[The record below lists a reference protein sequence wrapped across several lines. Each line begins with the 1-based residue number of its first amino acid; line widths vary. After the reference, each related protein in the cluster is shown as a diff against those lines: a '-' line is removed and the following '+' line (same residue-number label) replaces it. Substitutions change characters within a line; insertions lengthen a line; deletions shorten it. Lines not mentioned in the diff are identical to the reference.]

1 MRKRVDERLRS
12 LLRRTWETHTRALLF
27 LIGDHAKDQVPNLH
41 YMMCKVGARAK
52 PSVLWMYKRELGF
65 SSHRKKRMRQI
76 RKMVQRGMLDPDQED
91 PFEVFI
97 SSTSIRFAYYAESE
111 KILGNTYGMLVL
123 QDFEAL
129 TPNLLARTIE
139 TVEGGGLVVVLL
151 STLTSLRQLYTLSMD
166 LHVRYQT
173 ERYREVVPRFNERL
187 VRSLAS
193 CPAVLI
199 MDDELNVLPV
209 VGGEAAPTHGQAL
222 GSAVPT
228 ALPTADVG
236 VKETDAVLRAR
247 QTALR
252 EQYPLGALL
261 QCAKTLDQAETLIAL
276 NEALLHRSTTEAS
289 GADAPA
295 SRPSRLA
302 GTSITFVTAARGRG
316 KSASLGLATA
326 LAIVHGYSN
335 VAVAAPSPENL
346 VAFFAFAVSGL
357 KAVGYQEHLDFQVD
371 ADRHKHAVRI
381 GVWKTHRQSVQYLEP
396 TVAAAPEADTRA
408 LLASAELLIVDEAAA
423 IPLLYTN
430 KLVSSAPAVSCN
442 VFLSS
447 TVTGYEGTGRSL
459 SLKLLQQL
467 RASARPAAA
476 GTNGGSGRR
485 LRELQLRQP
494 IRYAERDPIETWL
507 YRVLCLEATAAEPL
521 ASRSAPHP
529 RDCQLFEVDRDALFS
544 AHAMAEAFLH
554 RVMAL
559 FVSSHYKN
567 SPNDLQMLSDAPA
580 HRLYVLLAPDVT
592 DDGDDDESA
601 HRMRLPDVLCA
612 LQVCLEGAIGHERVA
627 EQLGRGKRAAGDLI
641 PWTVSQQFQEPAF
654 AGLTGARIVRI
665 ATHPDVQGMGYGTRA
680 VQLLLHHVSADAQSA
695 LSPSSRADVAPAETD
710 TDVLPQPLLHRL
722 DERPRELLLD
732 YLGVSFGLAHGL
744 FRFWRRLGFLP
755 VYVRL
760 TPNELTAEHT
770 CILLHDLR
778 SDAASAGVGGA
789 PGGIRSLYED
799 WRRRFLSLLGYQLR
813 DLPVGLALAMLEMT
827 SASSSVPLTYQEL
840 QWHCSPHDRQRLASY
855 ARDLLDYHVVLDMV
869 PLLARLYFLRRFDAE
884 AVSLSAAQQAILLA
898 LGLQHR
904 SLESLDRELDVG
916 VPQLLAL
923 FSKVMRKM
931 AAALIRIEEAALARD
946 MPAEPDTRPVG
957 DGERSAAADLQ
968 ADLLGEEG
976 EDERE
981 RRGSDGVPRFVSK
994 VTQSKGVAGETTR
1007 VPNMVSMPAAAK
1019 PRDERVREKS
1029 KRRRRSADGKA

>member
-12 LLRRTWETHTRALLF
+12 LLRRAWETHTRALLF

-76 RKMVQRGMLDPDQED
+76 RKMVQRADAQSAGAHHRD
-91 PFEVFI
+91 
-97 SSTSIRFAYYAESE
+97 
-111 KILGNTYGMLVL
+111 
-123 QDFEAL
+123 
-129 TPNLLARTIE
+129 
-139 TVEGGGLVVVLL
+139 GGGRRAGGGAAEHADQ
-151 STLTSLRQLYTLSMD
+151 SAAA
-166 LHVRYQT
+166 LHA
-173 ERYREVVPRFNERL
+173 EHG
-187 VRSLAS
+187 
-193 CPAVLI
+193 PA
-199 MDDELNVLPV
+199 
-209 VGGEAAPTHGQAL
+209 H
-222 GSAVPT
+222 AVSDR
-228 ALPTADVG
+228 ALPGGGAAIQRAAGAQFGVVSGGAGHGRRAERVAGSGRGGGVGPWADVG
-236 VKETDAVLRAR
+236 QRDADRFPDGGCGREGDGLGVASPPDGVARAV
-247 QTALR
+247 
-252 EQYPLGALL
+252 PLGALL

-289 GADAPA
+289 GADPPA

-326 LAIVHGYSN
+326 LAIMHGYSN
-335 VAVAAPSPENL
+335 VVVAAPSPENL

-357 KAVGYQEHLDFQVD
+357 KALGYQEHLDFQVD
-371 ADRHKHAVRI
+371 ADRHKHVVRI

-408 LLASAELLIVDEAAA
+408 LLGSAELLIVDEAAA

-476 GTNGGSGRR
+476 AAVVVGTDGGNGRR

-494 IRYAERDPIETWL
+494 IRYAERDPIEMWL

-554 RVMAL
+554 RAMAL

-592 DDGDDDESA
+592 DDGDDDESP

-627 EQLGRGKRAAGDLI
+627 EELGRGRRAAGDLI

-654 AGLTGARIVRI
+654 AGLAGARIVRI

-680 VQLLLHHVSADAQSA
+680 VQLLLQHVSADAQSA
-695 LSPSSRADVAPAETD
+695 LPPSSRADLAPAETD

-722 DERPRELLLD
+722 DERRHERPLD

-770 CILLHDLR
+770 CILLHELR
-778 SDAASAGVGGA
+778 SDATSAGVGGT

-813 DLPVGLALAMLEMT
+813 HLPVGLALAMLEMT

-923 FSKVMRKM
+923 FSKMMRKM

-946 MPAEPDTRPVG
+946 MPTEPDMRPVG
-957 DGERSAAADLQ
+957 GGERSAAADLQ
-968 ADLLGEEG
+968 ADLLSEEG
-976 EDERE
+976 GDERE
-981 RRGSDGVPRFVSK
+981 RRRRDGVPRFVSK
-994 VTQSKGVAGETTR
+994 VTQSSGVAGETTR
-1007 VPNMVSMPAAAK
+1007 VPNVVSMPAAAK
-1019 PRDERVREKS
+1019 PRGERVREKS
-1029 KRRRRSADGKA
+1029 KRRRRQEDGKA